1 MNREYKKRLQ
11 DIGIAEK
18 EASVYITLLES
29 GAATADQ
36 TAKGAHLNR
45 STTYVQLERL
55 MEIGLVTT
63 FKRGK
68 KTFFAAESPQNLER
82 LIEQKRQKL
91 ELDKAT
97 IAAFIPDLMKVY
109 SASGNAPIVRLYEGK
124 EGITSLRNLIL
135 DSKDKAVFIASNI
148 KKTEELYSKP
158 ELESYYEQ
166 LQKNRLRI
174 NVLYSEAE
182 RLADIT
188 FIPAIKTV
196 EINEQVEKT
205 LGAFSALNAK
215 INTVLSQKKFE
226 DAIGISPKFIGLD
239 TTKMYRVSK
248 KTVAAFDKKLKTKKA
263 PKKKT
268 KIDKKP
274 LLDYKNTKR
283 KNSFKKVKINN

>member
-174 NVLYSEAE
+174 NVLYSAP
-182 RLADIT
+182 DS
-188 FIPAIKTV
+188 
-196 EINEQVEKT
+196 
-205 LGAFSALNAK
+205 FSTRKALP
-215 INTVLSQKKFE
+215 SQKMKR
-226 DAIGISPKFIGLD
+226 ISHQAYPFKSDVYIFD
-239 TTKMYRVSK
+239 DYVAFVSCE
-248 KTVAAFDKKLKTKKA
+248 TNVHGVLMQSDLIAQTMRSFFSLVW
-263 PKKKT
+263 
-268 KIDKKP
+268 
-274 LLDYKNTKR
+274 
-283 KNSFKKVKINN
+283 NSVETYQPQTE

>member
-1 MNREYKKRLQ
+1 MVEEFAGKFHQASPN
-11 DIGIAEK
+11 
-18 EASVYITLLES
+18 EALSN
-29 GAATADQ
+29 A
-36 TAKGAHLNR
+36 
-45 STTYVQLERL
+45 
-55 MEIGLVTT
+55 
-63 FKRGK
+63 
-68 KTFFAAESPQNLER
+68 
-82 LIEQKRQKL
+82 L
-91 ELDKAT
+91 ELKSLVQQLKDSLKPT
-97 IAAFIPDLMKVY
+97 IFNSP
-109 SASGNAPIVRLYEGK
+109 SFNA
-124 EGITSLRNLIL
+124 
-135 DSKDKAVFIASNI
+135 
-148 KKTEELYSKP
+148 
-158 ELESYYEQ
+158 
-166 LQKNRLRI
+166 RI
-174 NVLYSEAE
+174 NVLFSEAE

-226 DAIGISPKFIGLD
+226 DAGISPKFIGLD
-239 TTKMYRVSK
+239 TTKMDRVSK

>member
-1 MNREYKKRLQ
+1 MKKYTALLSILFFCFCTTKEQ
-11 DIGIAEK
+11 ETEK
-18 EASVYITLLES
+18 L
-29 GAATADQ
+29 
-36 TAKGAHLNR
+36 
-45 STTYVQLERL
+45 
-55 MEIGLVTT
+55 
-63 FKRGK
+63 
-68 KTFFAAESPQNLER
+68 P
-82 LIEQKRQKL
+82 
-91 ELDKAT
+91 
-97 IAAFIPDLMKVY
+97 
-109 SASGNAPIVRLYEGK
+109 
-124 EGITSLRNLIL
+124 
-135 DSKDKAVFIASNI
+135 I
-148 KKTEELYSKP
+148 KKTKLSVAITHKTPVKIEASFIAHLDSWKEYKLVEEFAGKFHQTSPNEALSNALELKSLVQQLKDSLKP
-158 ELESYYEQ
+158 TIFNSPSF
-166 LQKNRLRI
+166 NARI

-226 DAIGISPKFIGLD
+226 DAIGISPKFTGLD
-239 TTKMYRVSK
+239 TTKMDRVSK

>member
-1 MNREYKKRLQ
+1 MKKYTALLSILLFYFCSTKEQETEKLPIKKAKLSIAIAHTTPIKIEASFLEHLDPWKEYKLVEEFVGKFHQ
-11 DIGIAEK
+11 TSPN
-18 EASVYITLLES
+18 EALSN
-29 GAATADQ
+29 A
-36 TAKGAHLNR
+36 
-45 STTYVQLERL
+45 
-55 MEIGLVTT
+55 
-63 FKRGK
+63 
-68 KTFFAAESPQNLER
+68 
-82 LIEQKRQKL
+82 L
-91 ELDKAT
+91 ELKSLVQQLKDSLKPT
-97 IAAFIPDLMKVY
+97 IFNSP
-109 SASGNAPIVRLYEGK
+109 SFNA
-124 EGITSLRNLIL
+124 
-135 DSKDKAVFIASNI
+135 
-148 KKTEELYSKP
+148 
-158 ELESYYEQ
+158 
-166 LQKNRLRI
+166 RI

-226 DAIGISPKFIGLD
+226 DAGISPKFIGLD
-239 TTKMYRVSK
+239 TTKMDRVSK

>member
-1 MNREYKKRLQ
+1 MYDKRTGDRKAANKKTKLSVAITHKTPVKIEASFIAHLDSWKEYKLVEEFAGKFHQ
-11 DIGIAEK
+11 TSPN
-18 EASVYITLLES
+18 EALSN
-29 GAATADQ
+29 A
-36 TAKGAHLNR
+36 
-45 STTYVQLERL
+45 
-55 MEIGLVTT
+55 
-63 FKRGK
+63 
-68 KTFFAAESPQNLER
+68 
-82 LIEQKRQKL
+82 L
-91 ELDKAT
+91 ELKSLVQQLKDSLKPT
-97 IAAFIPDLMKVY
+97 IFNSP
-109 SASGNAPIVRLYEGK
+109 SFNA
-124 EGITSLRNLIL
+124 
-135 DSKDKAVFIASNI
+135 
-148 KKTEELYSKP
+148 
-158 ELESYYEQ
+158 
-166 LQKNRLRI
+166 RI

-226 DAIGISPKFIGLD
+226 DAGISPKFIGLD
-239 TTKMYRVSK
+239 TTKMDRVSK